1 MIIIHEK
8 RPFPL
13 LTKQSYY
20 ENTKS
25 TMATT
30 DPKLIKIIEV
40 LKTEYNP
47 IRLFLFGSRSNG
59 TAHLDSDYDFVLVVK
74 ENNSSRHVSMAK
86 ARSLLHEKCQVSAD
100 VFLYS
105 EKEFDEW
112 KDERNSIPETAINTG
127 REFELG

>member
-1 MIIIHEK
+1 M
-8 RPFPL
+8 
-13 LTKQSYY
+13 T
-20 ENTKS
+20 
-25 TMATT
+25 TT

-47 IRLFLFGSRSNG
+47 IRLFLFGSRANG
-59 TAHLDSDYDFVLVVK
+59 TANLDSDYDFVLVVK

-112 KDERNSIPETAINTG
+112 KVERNSIPETAINTG